1 MEIYNYRKI
10 IFINTL
16 QLYFKFEINRRV
28 NIK

>member
-1 MEIYNYRKI
+1 MEIYNDRKMI
-10 IFINTL
+10 SINTL